1 MEEYTEELLE
11 LHQLEEEASFEED
24 YVESCDWVDC

>member
-11 LHQLEEEASFEED
+11 LLTED
-24 YVESCDWVDC
+24 YDDDEIFDDATEM